1 MTEVF
6 SFEDCLYFIP
16 DNNLSPVMLD
26 TVCLIFALIHSL
38 RFMVKLQIYTNKPF
52 QQVL

>member
-6 SFEDCLYFIP
+6 SFEDCLYFIL

-26 TVCLIFALIHSL
+26 TVCLIFALLDSL